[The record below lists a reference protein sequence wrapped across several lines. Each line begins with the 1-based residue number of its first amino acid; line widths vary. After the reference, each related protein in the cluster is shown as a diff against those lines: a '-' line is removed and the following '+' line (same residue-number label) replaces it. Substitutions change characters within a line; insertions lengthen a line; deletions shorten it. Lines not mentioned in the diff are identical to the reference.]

1 MPAPRYTN
9 RDLARFQ
16 RKPLGIRVEEDPR
29 AVATPDFTD
38 EPSADQLLAEAR
50 GSLGRADTLGRENDT
65 RSLLSIPGRLA
76 SLSLRD
82 QRPSLLRQGTDVLDT
97 AAGVTGLAAL
107 PTALVPGAQ
116 PLAAGLA
123 TLGGALGLPG
133 AARRMIAPDE
143 DESRLGGA
151 AQAALTSLGFG
162 PVRSAIGRSARSLF
176 GLKGAAAPT
185 TALAR
190 RPPLGEIVE
199 DIPPQGGPFAQSPS
213 SLGTPAQLGP
223 ASPNRLLPPAGSIQA
238 PPPPAVRGLL
248 GAGTPEPPV
257 PSGPVAPATWAG
269 ARSRMADRLA
279 GKRPRGRGP
288 RRESTL
294 APEVATADD
303 NPYAMDI
310 DAILAGADE
319 PDLQVLD
326 PLTSSVNASGE
337 SAASVEAMRRLVDM
351 KRAGE
356 EFVVRDPGGN
366 FRKLIL
372 AEGVDYN
379 PRPGETFGVMT
390 PRGFQPRSRGE
401 RTFRRE

>member
-29 AVATPDFTD
+29 ATATPGFTD

-50 GSLGRADTLGRENDT
+50 GSLGRADALGRENDT

-76 SLSLRD
+76 SLSLRNE
-82 QRPSLLRQGTDVLDT
+82 RPSMLRQGTDVLDT
-97 AAGVTGLAAL
+97 AAGVTGTAAL
-107 PTALVPGAQ
+107 PLAFTPGMQ
-116 PLAAGLA
+116 PLAAGL
-123 TLGGALGLPG
+123 GAAAGVLGLPG

-143 DESRLGGA
+143 DESRLSGA

-162 PVRSAIGRSARSLF
+162 PVRSAIGRGARSLF

-199 DIPPQGGPFAQSPS
+199 DIPPQGGPFAQGPS

-223 ASPNRLLPPAGSIQA
+223 ASPNRLLPPAGPIQA

-294 APEVATADD
+294 EEAAATADD
-303 NPYAMDI
+303 NPYAI
-310 DAILAGADE
+310 DWESAADPNLEILDVGG
-319 PDLQVLD
+319 
-326 PLTSSVNASGE
+326 VNASGE
-337 SAASVEAMRRLVDM
+337 SAASLEALQRLAGMRAR
-351 KRAGE
+351 GQQ
-356 EFVVRDPGGN
+356 FVVQGPGGQT
-366 FRKLIL
+366 RPLIGPE
-372 AEGVDYN
+372 AVDYV
-379 PRPGETFGVMT
+379 PRPGEVFGVQG
-390 PRGFQPRSRGE
+390 PQGFQPLSRGG
-401 RTFRRE
+401 R

>member
-29 AVATPDFTD
+29 ATTTPDFTD

-65 RSLLSIPGRLA
+65 RSLSSIPGRLA
-76 SLSLRD
+76 SLSMKD
-82 QRPSLLRQGTDVLDT
+82 QRPSLLRQGTDFLDS

-151 AQAALTSLGFG
+151 TQAALSTLGFG
-162 PVRSAIGRSARSLF
+162 PVRSAIGRGARSLF
-176 GLKGAAAPT
+176 GLKGTAAPT

-199 DIPPQGGPFAQSPS
+199 DIPPRGPIAQGPS
-213 SLGTPAQLGP
+213 GIPTPAELGP
-223 ASPNRLLPPAGSIQA
+223 AGANRLLPPAGSFQQ
-238 PPPPAVRGLL
+238 PPPSVRGLL
-248 GAGTPEPPV
+248 TAGTPEALPV
-257 PSGPVAPATWAG
+257 PPGPTAPTSWAG
-269 ARSRMADRLA
+269 SRSRMADRLA
-279 GKRPRGRGP
+279 GKRPKGRGP

-294 APEVATADD
+294 TDVAKSDD
-303 NPYAMDI
+303 NPYAVDWESSMDPNI
-310 DAILAGADE
+310 EL
-319 PDLQVLD
+319 LD
-326 PLTSSVNASGE
+326 SSVNASGE
-337 SAASVEAMRRLVDM
+337 SAASLEALQRMAGM
-351 KRAGE
+351 KSRGQQ
-356 EFVVRDPGGN
+356 FVVQGPGGQI
-366 FRKLIL
+366 RPLIGPE
-372 AEGVDYN
+372 AVDYT
-379 PRPGETFGVMT
+379 PRPGEVFGIRG
-390 PRGFQPRSRGE
+390 PQGFQPLSRGG
-401 RTFRRE
+401 R